1 MNINIENQTLLYII
15 LGVFVVHLLVMRY
28 YVIYT
33 VEKENKKSNKRLIKK
48 VSKQINTTFEQYMG
62 RSDMVDT
69 TPENIDNACSH
80 NVYHNT
86 NDIDSIEDPID
97 EMDE

>member
-1 MNINIENQTLLYII
+1 
-15 LGVFVVHLLVMRY
+15 
-28 YVIYT
+28 
-33 VEKENKKSNKRLIKK
+33 
-48 VSKQINTTFEQYMG
+48 
-62 RSDMVDT
+62 MVDT
-69 TPENIDNACSH
+69 TPENIDNASSH